1 MMIAPLIEPNR
12 SPTLEST
19 VPSKFLLLRPRIIL
33 FLRCEE
39 IIHTTDTM
47 SEKEIIVME
56 RFVNLF
62 TVVLMPSRPN
72 ASNLVRS
79 TLGMNCSKSISC
91 PLNFFVSL
99 PFIKSS
105 IGSAKRSDLIVS
117 VFRMPIMTPPE
128 TAASLTRDSR
138 NPCDLPRSAHIKKI
152 NTIIISNTM
161 TKLSNI

>member
-1 MMIAPLIEPNR
+1 MRARSKNMMIAPLIEPNR

-39 IIHTTDTM
+39 IIHTTDTI

-79 TLGMNCSKSISC
+79 TLGMIVVN
-91 PLNFFVSL
+91 PSL
-99 PFIKSS
+99 
-105 IGSAKRSDLIVS
+105 AR
-117 VFRMPIMTPPE
+117 
-128 TAASLTRDSR
+128 
-138 NPCDLPRSAHIKKI
+138 
-152 NTIIISNTM
+152 
-161 TKLSNI
+161 

>member
-91 PLNFFVSL
+91 P
-99 PFIKSS
+99 
-105 IGSAKRSDLIVS
+105 KRKEK
-117 VFRMPIMTPPE
+117 RPNPIRIQDANYDP
-128 TAASLTRDSR
+128 TR
-138 NPCDLPRSAHIKKI
+138 NRSQPNKGFEKPLRLA
-152 NTIIISNTM
+152 TQCTY
-161 TKLSNI
+161 